1 VEETFPTPYV
11 YIFVIRILY
20 IFLISI
26 KYIFFIRITD
36 PDQEFIYFRGS
47 ETLPSAY
54 ILSEKPTLRVTG
66 IMKDEGNDDEKPK
79 VRSTIS
85 FNSKLKA
92 ISEYSF

>member
-66 IMKDEGNDDEKPK
+66 IMKDEGNDDEMCNMP
-79 VRSTIS
+79 V
-85 FNSKLKA
+85 SKT
-92 ISEYSF
+92 EYIGLTPGLS